1 MGNDT
6 RIKNNFLTMRR
17 NLLILIVFF
26 AVFFSDII
34 LYAQISENIW
44 FDGLSRSYFARDAI
58 DKSIDDTISA
68 RNTSNGYNL
77 LDLNTHVNPID
88 NIEIFAQLRIRNS
101 FGGFFGSG
109 TEINVRQLKAQGVI
123 NNKVRFSFGDL
134 FLKQS
139 KFTLYNYHDEILDF
153 ENDML
158 KPYRDIINYE
168 NFYTE
173 NRWRLHGIQTDFSFE
188 FDRYIR
194 NLSLDLFVSRP
205 SGSRQIN
212 ETTYS
217 SDLLLSGGSIVS
229 EINKR
234 LILSGH
240 YINFFEVASSGTKN
254 ISVRNPVYDMSILH
268 HFENEKFL
276 IEQKI
281 QTGFSKRYWLHSEL
295 DNGRSDSTSNDN
307 QGMYFELENKYIKK
321 NSTLSLNLGYRY
333 VDPNF
338 RSSGAQT
345 KRLDYTNSNR
355 NTIYPF
361 YTNRSLTRPPSLF
374 DFISDD
380 QLYNQDLS
388 SILMVFNPIYSNI
401 LPYGDATPNRT
412 GIYLKTRLNDKK
424 KVIITKINA
433 GLFKEAIG
441 QGTKEKRDFGLFSGS
456 FKINFH
462 QLLNWN
468 KELSLYAS
476 SKSELTKRGG
486 KEVSSIN
493 LLSHQ
498 MNTSLNAELA
508 NKFFIQ
514 ASYKQLNAN
523 GNEFLTQRDNY
534 GNITYYTSTLIDQK
548 DHILSFGIL
557 YKFREN
563 VYANLNYNWWG
574 MNFTDQYYS
583 DYKYNRLI
591 LILSVKL

>member
-1 MGNDT
+1 M
-6 RIKNNFLTMRR
+6 KR
-17 NLLILIVFF
+17 NLLLLIVFV
-26 AVFFSDII
+26 AFFLSDIS
-34 LYAQISENIW
+34 LHAQKSENIW
-44 FDGLSRSYFARDAI
+44 FDGLSRSYFTRDAV
-58 DKSIDDTISA
+58 DKGTTDDTISA

-88 NIEIFAQLRIRNS
+88 DIEIFAQLRIRNS

-109 TEINVRQLKAQGVI
+109 TEINVRQLKAKGVI
-123 NNKVRFSFGDL
+123 NNKIRFSVGDL

-139 KFTLYNYHDEILDF
+139 KFTLYNYEEELSGF

-158 KPYRDIINYE
+158 KPYRDIIHYE

-173 NRWRLHGIQTDFSFE
+173 NRWRLQGIQTDFSYE

-194 NLSLDLFVSRP
+194 SLSFDFFVTRP

-212 ETTYS
+212 ENTYS
-217 SDLLLSGGSIVS
+217 SDFLLSGGSMFS

-234 LILSGH
+234 LTLSANH
-240 YINFFEVASSGTKN
+240 INFFEVASSGTKN
-254 ISVRNPVYDMSILH
+254 ISVRNPVYDLSLQH
-268 HFENEKFL
+268 HFDNEKYR
-276 IEQKI
+276 IEQKL

-295 DNGRSDSTSNDN
+295 ENGRSDSTSNDN
-307 QGMYFELENKYIKK
+307 KGMYFELDNKYIKK
-321 NSTLSLNLGYRY
+321 DSTLLLTLGYRY

-338 RSSGAQT
+338 RSTGAQT
-345 KRLDYTNSNR
+345 RRLDFTNGNR
-355 NTIYPF
+355 NTLYPI
-361 YTNRSLTRPPSLF
+361 YTNMSLIRPPSIF
-374 DFISDD
+374 DLVSDD
-380 QLYNQDLS
+380 QLYNQELS

-412 GIYLKTRLNDKK
+412 GVYLKARLNNKN
-424 KVIITKINA
+424 KVLLSKINA
-433 GLFKEAIG
+433 GFFKEVIG
-441 QGTKEKRDFGLFSGS
+441 QGTAEKRDFGLFKGS

-462 QLLNWN
+462 RWLNWK
-468 KELSLYAS
+468 KELSLSVS
-476 SKSELTKRGG
+476 SESELTRRGG
-486 KEVSSIN
+486 EEVSSVN

-498 MNTSLNAELA
+498 MNTSVNAELVK
-508 NKFFIQ
+508 KFFIQ

-534 GNITYYTSTLIDQK
+534 GNITYYTSTEIDQK
-548 DHILSFGIL
+548 DHMLSFGML

-563 VYANLNYNWWG
+563 VYANLHYNWWG
-574 MNFTDQYYS
+574 LKYADQAYS

>member
-1 MGNDT
+1 M
-6 RIKNNFLTMRR
+6 KR
-17 NLLILIVFF
+17 NLLLLIVFV
-26 AVFFSDII
+26 AFFLSDIS
-34 LYAQISENIW
+34 LHAQSRENIW
-44 FDGLSRSYFARDAI
+44 FDGLSRSYFARDAV
-58 DKSIDDTISA
+58 DNETIDDTISA

-88 NIEIFAQLRIRNS
+88 DIEIFAQLRIRNS

-109 TEINVRQLKAQGVI
+109 TEINVRQLKAKGVI
-123 NNKVRFSFGDL
+123 NNKIRFSVGDL

-139 KFTLYNYHDEILDF
+139 KFTLYNYDEELSGF

-158 KPYRDIINYE
+158 KPYRDIIHYE

-173 NRWRLHGIQTDFSFE
+173 NRWRLQGIQTDFSFE

-194 NLSLDLFVSRP
+194 SLGFDFFVTRP

-212 ETTYS
+212 ENTYS
-217 SDLLLSGGSIVS
+217 SDFLLSGGSMFS

-234 LILSGH
+234 LTLSANH
-240 YINFFEVASSGTKN
+240 INFFEVASSGTKN
-254 ISVRNPVYDMSILH
+254 ISVRNPVYDLSLQH
-268 HFENEKFL
+268 HFDNEKYR
-276 IEQKI
+276 IEQKL

-295 DNGRSDSTSNDN
+295 ENGISDSTSNDN
-307 QGMYFELENKYIKK
+307 KGMYFELDNKYIKK
-321 NSTLSLNLGYRY
+321 DSTLLLTLGYRY

-338 RSSGAQT
+338 RSTGAQT
-345 KRLDYTNSNR
+345 RRLDFTNGNR
-355 NTIYPF
+355 NTLYPI
-361 YTNRSLTRPPSLF
+361 YTNMSLIRPPSIF
-374 DFISDD
+374 DLVSDD
-380 QLYNQDLS
+380 QLYNQELS

-412 GIYLKTRLNDKK
+412 GVYLKARLNNKN
-424 KVIITKINA
+424 KVLLSKINA
-433 GLFKEAIG
+433 GFFKEVIG
-441 QGTKEKRDFGLFSGS
+441 QGTAEKRDFGLFKGS

-462 QLLNWN
+462 RWLNWK
-468 KELSLYAS
+468 KELSLSVS
-476 SKSELTKRGG
+476 SESELTRRGG
-486 KEVSSIN
+486 EEVSSVN

-498 MNTSLNAELA
+498 MNTSVNAELVK
-508 NKFFIQ
+508 KFFIQ

-534 GNITYYTSTLIDQK
+534 GNITYYTSTEIDQK
-548 DHILSFGIL
+548 DHMLSFGML

-563 VYANLNYNWWG
+563 VYANLHYNWWG
-574 MNFTDQYYS
+574 LEYANQAYS